1 MEISYNNYE
10 NLASSTCKDLGT
22 ESANILHMKM
32 GIITEAAEVVDILK
46 KKHAYGK
53 EIDVPHLKEELGD
66 LLWYA
71 ANYCKFM
78 NMDFANV
85 VDNISFDPL
94 YDRSA
99 NFSLYE
105 LMELIVINATALD
118 VNSVYDIVDLTMYA
132 IEQVDGNLDEILTTN
147 IKKLAARY
155 PEGFSS
161 YYALNRNLDK
171 EKNIIDGKE

>member
-1 MEISYNNYE
+1 MEINYNNYE
-10 NLASSTCKDLGT
+10 ELASTTCKNLET

-66 LLWYA
+66 ILWYA

-85 VDNISFDPL
+85 IDNISYEPL
-94 YDRSA
+94 YDRSTD
-99 NFSLYE
+99 FSLYE

-118 VNSVYDIVDLTMYA
+118 INSVYDIIDLTLYA
-132 IEQVDGNLDEILTTN
+132 IEQVDGTLDEVLSTN
-147 IKKLAARY
+147 IRKLAARY

-161 YYALNRNLDK
+161 FYALNRNLDN
-171 EKNIIDGKE
+171 EKRIINE

>member
-1 MEISYNNYE
+1 MEINYNNYE
-10 NLASSTCKDLGT
+10 ELASTTCKNLET

-66 LLWYA
+66 LMWYA
-71 ANYCKFM
+71 ANYCRFM

-85 VDNISFDPL
+85 IDNITYEPL
-94 YDRSA
+94 YDRSTD
-99 NFSLYE
+99 FSLYE

-118 VNSVYDIVDLTMYA
+118 INSVYDIIDLTLYA
-132 IEQVDGNLDEILTTN
+132 IEQVDGTLDEVLSTN
-147 IKKLAARY
+147 IRKLAARY

-161 YYALNRNLDK
+161 FYALNRNLDN
-171 EKNIIDGKE
+171 EKRIINE

>member
-1 MEISYNNYE
+1 MEINYNNYE
-10 NLASSTCKDLGT
+10 ELASTTCKNLGS

-53 EIDVPHLKEELGD
+53 EIDLSHMKEELGD
-66 LLWYA
+66 LMWYA

-78 NMDFANV
+78 EINFANII
-85 VDNISFDPL
+85 DDITYEPL
-94 YDRSA
+94 YDRSTD
-99 NFSLYE
+99 FSMYE

-118 VNSVYDIVDLTMYA
+118 INSIYDIIDLTLYA
-132 IEQVDGNLDEILTTN
+132 IEQVDGTLNEILDTN
-147 IKKLAARY
+147 IRKLAVRY

-161 YYALNRNLDK
+161 YYALNRDLDK
-171 EKNIIDGKE
+171 ERKILEN

>member
-1 MEISYNNYE
+1 MEINYNNYE
-10 NLASSTCKDLGT
+10 ELASTTCKNLGS
-22 ESANILHMKM
+22 EASNILHMKM

-46 KKHAYGK
+46 KKHAYDK
-53 EIDVPHLKEELGD
+53 DIDYPHLKEELGD
-66 LLWYA
+66 IMWYA

-85 VDNISFDPL
+85 IDNITYEPL
-94 YDRSA
+94 YDRSTD
-99 NFSLYE
+99 FSLYE

-118 VNSVYDIVDLTMYA
+118 INSVYDIIDLTLYA
-132 IEQVDGNLDEILTTN
+132 IEQVDGTLDEVLTTN

-161 YYALNRNLDK
+161 FYALNRNLDK